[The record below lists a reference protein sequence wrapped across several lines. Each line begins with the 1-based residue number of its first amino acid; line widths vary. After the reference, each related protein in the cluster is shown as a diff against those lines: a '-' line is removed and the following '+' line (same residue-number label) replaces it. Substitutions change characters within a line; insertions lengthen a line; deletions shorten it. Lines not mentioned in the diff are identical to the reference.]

1 MVKIY
6 IYNEMKKQNIPEE
19 IFSLITEEEII
30 MFQELQIKIKEL
42 NNKTNLTRLINGDDY
57 WVSQVFDSI
66 WPFKTFPN
74 INFDNK
80 KFLDIGSGCGF
91 PGLAYAITHPTS
103 EIYLVDSSKKKTDAL
118 KVLIKEFANIDISR
132 AVTHNKGIM
141 NGIIALAIAT
151 GQDTRALESA
161 IHSYASL
168 TGRYIPLT
176 NWKKD
181 SAGNLSGQIKLPVP
195 VGVVGGI
202 SSVHPSAKIC
212 LNILGIK
219 SASGLGEIMASV
231 GLAQN
236 FAAIYALA
244 SEGIQTGHMTLHSR
258 NLATSAGASGD
269 LVDKIANIMI
279 DEKNVNFQRAK
290 ELLNQLD
297 NS

>member
-66 WPFKTFPN
+66 WPFKDLPN

-118 KVLIKEFANIDISR
+118 KSVIKEINFKNNIHVINARIENLAHQSSMRNSFDIATTR
-132 AVTHNKGIM
+132 AVSNPSTVS
-141 NGIIALAIAT
+141 
-151 GQDTRALESA
+151 E
-161 IHSYASL
+161 
-168 TGRYIPLT
+168 YILPML
-176 NWKKD
+176 KKE
-181 SAGNLSGQIKLPVP
+181 
-195 VGVVGGI
+195 
-202 SSVHPSAKIC
+202 
-212 LNILGIK
+212 
-219 SASGLGEIMASV
+219 GLGVLYCGKWTDEESKNLEKTLEILEGKLKEKKKILLPRSKGNRNIILIQPINFCPKIYPRKV
-231 GLAQN
+231 G
-236 FAAIYALA
+236 
-244 SEGIQTGHMTLHSR
+244 
-258 NLATSAGASGD
+258 
-269 LVDKIANIMI
+269 KP
-279 DEKNVNFQRAK
+279 EKNP
-290 ELLNQLD
+290 L
-297 NS
+297 